1 MQKHSVS
8 WNQIESVFNG
18 VVLDR
23 VMDTGRQES
32 TLLVLYK
39 LPIVLTGVSTGDD
52 NGFKLDRDSD
62 SDPAVQ

>member
-62 SDPAVQ
+62 PAVQ